1 MKLFY
6 KIEFNSTNLYYKHIL
21 ENLVKDNGIN
31 AVIKQFQGFILI
43 ICDDSEDKIE
53 EFFGFLGANLPLS
66 IFLGKSY
73 TIDFFDESL
82 EELEDKNI
90 LQNVAIFTNKD
101 IENIIKENIGIDFS
115 NDIKKIKE
123 GKVSKIET
131 HNGYKDL
138 FLPSKSLMESFEDKN
153 YEVNLFVC
161 NLNKLSELVSLN
173 QKDLQLLCSIE
184 RPLVKLKLNILKNDD
199 KQYSRTNF
207 IYVKLPDD
215 KETILFANALQKEGI
230 DYLLYAKEES
240 LQNGIKVTYFKEDN
254 LIIRGE
260 KSLFPRYD
268 YNLDKK
274 YNSSKE
280 FFDDNHGVI
289 KGTLVSL
296 NKRIKP
302 SIAVYFSYTSINSTI
317 SVNIPGKG
325 LKDIITIPNIICE
338 VDNALDEISSIDEN
352 TARLVENYKNKFP
365 NNFTKELKNPD
376 SNGFESILNL
386 TAYMLDMED
395 YIEFEDTAF
404 AYNSKSGIQIDMKLV
419 KIDGI
424 NYLDYRRVIQS
435 IMSYKMADVDNR
447 MLAYSFYESLSDL
460 IKDNVTKI
468 NSEVQSKDLI
478 LCGDMFANS
487 ILLTKVNDALGKTFN
502 ISFAKEIPLD
512 Y

>member
-31 AVIKQFQGFILI
+31 ASIKQYKGFILI
-43 ICDDSEDKIE
+43 ICDDSEEKIE
-53 EFFGFLGANLPLS
+53 EFFTFLGENLPLS

-73 TIDFFDESL
+73 VIDSFDESL

-90 LQNVAIFTNKD
+90 LQNVSMYTNKD
-101 IENIIKENIGIDFS
+101 ILNIIKENENIDFS

-131 HNGYKDL
+131 HNGFKDL
-138 FLPSKSLMESFEDKN
+138 FLPSKSLREEFESNNFEVK
-153 YEVNLFVC
+153 LFVC
-161 NLNKLSELVSLN
+161 NLNKLSELVAVN

-184 RPLVKLKLNILKNDD
+184 RPLVKLKFNILKNEN
-199 KQYSRTNF
+199 KEYSKTNF

-215 KETILFANALQKEGI
+215 KETILFASALQKEGI

-240 LQNGIKVTYFKEDN
+240 LQDGLKITYIKEDN

-280 FFDDNHGVI
+280 FFDDNGGVI
-289 KGTLVSL
+289 KATLVSR

-302 SIAVYFSYTSINSTI
+302 SIAVYFSYASNNSTI
-317 SVNIPGKG
+317 SVNVPGKG
-325 LKDIITIPNIICE
+325 LKDIISIPNIICD
-338 VDNALDEISSIDEN
+338 VNNALDEISVIDEN
-352 TARLVENYKNKFP
+352 TSRLVENYKKKFP
-365 NNFTKELKNPD
+365 QYFEKDLKNKD
-376 SNGFESILNL
+376 ANGFEAILNL
-386 TAYMLDMED
+386 TAYILGMED
-395 YIEFEDTAF
+395 YIEFEDDAF
-404 AYNSKSGIQIDMKLV
+404 LYNAKSGIQIDMKLV
-419 KIDGI
+419 KVDGI
-424 NYLDYRRVIQS
+424 NYLDYRRVVQS
-435 IMSYKMADVDNR
+435 IMSYKMADVNNR
-447 MLAYSFYESLSDL
+447 MLAYSFYESLSDF
-460 IKDNVTKI
+460 IKDNITKI
-468 NSEVQSKDLI
+468 NSELNAKDLV
-478 LCGDMFANS
+478 LCGDMFANN
-487 ILLTKVNDALGKTFN
+487 ILLSKVIDGLNK
-502 ISFAKEIPLD
+502 SFDIILPKDTALD